1 MAALIQCQSI
11 AKNYNLRPVFQ
22 NLDLHIHDSEKLGIF
37 GPNGAGKSTLLK
49 ILANLESVDRGQIT
63 RRKGLRVSYA
73 PQAAQFESSLTI
85 TESVERWF
93 SGKSIDGS
101 QQNFLR
107 IESLLGSAGFSDWA
121 KTVGSLS
128 GGWQKRLLLCL
139 SLAESADLVLLDE
152 PTNHLD
158 MQGIEWL
165 EDTLSRLKSTLVMVT
180 HDRYFLEQICRQSL
194 EISSIYPNGTFRI
207 DGGYGEFMVQKAQF
221 LESQQS
227 QLSSASNRLR
237 TETAWLRKGAPAR
250 TTKQQARSK
259 SAVQLAEM
267 VAAQKSRLQELKS
280 SFTMNASDRKTKVL
294 VELKDVKFSYNSDSE
309 ICLFRDVN
317 LILSPKMRLGL
328 VGQNGSGKTTLLRT
342 ILGQLK
348 PTSGSVKQADQLNVV
363 YFDQHREH
371 LPNGISVARFLA
383 PDNDRVLYQGRSLH
397 VSSYAKMFAFAYE
410 KLETATDRLSG
421 GEKARLL
428 IAKMLLQPADVL
440 ILDEPTNDLDIDTLE
455 VLEESLLGFAGAL
468 ILVTHDR
475 YLMDRVSTGILG
487 LLAPGEHEF
496 FADYSQYALAE
507 TSLAAN
513 LKMKE
518 KYPEKYS
525 DTLRSENSSFGQT
538 TAPLEKRTKLSYKDQ
553 RELEGMEDAILKVE
567 TQIGELQTSLNAPS
581 LQTSSIQLQE
591 LCQKLELAERQR
603 EKLYTRWDE
612 LTKA

>member
-22 NLDLHIHDSEKLGIF
+22 SLDLHIHDSEKLGIF

-85 TESVERWF
+85 AESVERWF

-207 DGGYGEFMVQKAQF
+207 DGGYGEFMAQKAQF

-294 VELKDVKFSYNSDSE
+294 VELKDVKFSYNSNSE

-371 LPNGISVARFLA
+371 LPTGISVARFLA

-507 TSLAAN
+507 TSLAAD
-513 LKMKE
+513 LKMRE
-518 KYPEKYS
+518 KHPEKYS
-525 DTLRSENSSFGQT
+525 ETLRSENGSFGQT
-538 TAPLEKRTKLSYKDQ
+538 TAPLEKKPKLSYKDQ
-553 RELEGMEDAILKVE
+553 RELEGMEAAILKVE

-612 LTKA
+612 LTKV